1 MSILFLL
8 LLSDM
13 VSMETCSVSQGES
26 AGPVE
31 AVIDFLSLLH
41 AVAHGTASPED
52 SERASCLVEL
62 RDFNRSADRA
72 ANRDSDELRRSF
84 TSVTGVYIFDHP
96 MMITILR
103 DVYEIHDQTARRT
116 GAIPCLSGFSCPRL
130 SVSLR
135 NVQHAR
141 NTFVLSYVWCVFA
154 TAYRFQF
161 ERVQTS
167 MDLSIAP
174 LLAGDA
180 GVLGQGVCGG
190 PDLWL

>member
-62 RDFNRSADRA
+62 RDFNRNADRA

-116 GAIPCLSGFSCPRL
+116 GAIPGLSGFFLPPSLCFLAECATRTAHVCAVLCVACVCHSLPL
-130 SVSLR
+130 SVR
-135 NVQHAR
+135 ARTNVHGP
-141 NTFVLSYVWCVFA
+141 VHCS
-154 TAYRFQF
+154 TAGR
-161 ERVQTS
+161 
-167 MDLSIAP
+167 
-174 LLAGDA
+174 GCW
-180 GVLGQGVCGG
+180 VLGQGVCGG